1 MLKRLAAAALLAATV
16 VPASITVAHAQRPS
30 PPPGP
35 LVSGYLCCNMRTYGD
50 SISDINYDEQGTSI
64 VAVGTP
70 ARITTY
76 DFRWFGVELAGK
88 QQRIKNDY
96 SRNIPLPTFAQRYVV
111 TADPKQKLATFPAP
125 VREAILAGKVMPG
138 MTREQVLMAIAYP
151 VASENPSL
159 DAPVWRYWRDSWSE
173 FQVQF
178 DEKGLVKTVVGDA
191 VALNRVFIAAP
202 AAAAAQP

>member
-16 VPASITVAHAQRPS
+16 VPVSVVHAQRPS

-35 LVSGYLCCNMRTYGD
+35 LVSGFLCCNLRTYGD
-50 SISDINYDEQGTSI
+50 SISDINYDEQGTRI

-70 ARITTY
+70 ARITAY
-76 DFRWFGVELAGK
+76 DFRWFNLDLAGK
-88 QQRIKNDY
+88 PQRIKNDY
-96 SRNIPLPTFAQRYVV
+96 SRNIPLPAFARRYVV
-111 TADPKQKLATFPAP
+111 TEDPKQKMAAFPPA
-125 VREAILAGKVMPG
+125 VRDAILAGKVMPG

-178 DEKGLVKTVVGDA
+178 DEKGIVKAVVGDP
-191 VALNRVFIAAP
+191 VALSRVLAAAP
-202 AAAAAQP
+202 AQ

>member
-16 VPASITVAHAQRPS
+16 VPVSVVHAQRPS

-35 LVSGYLCCNMRTYGD
+35 LVSGFLCCNMRTYGD
-50 SISDINYDEQGTSI
+50 SISDINYDEQGTRI

-70 ARITTY
+70 ARITAY
-76 DFRWFGVELAGK
+76 DFRWFSLDLAGK
-88 QQRIKNDY
+88 PQRIKNDY
-96 SRNIPLPTFAQRYVV
+96 SRNIPLPAFAQRYVV
-111 TADPKQKLATFPAP
+111 TEDPKQKMAAFPPA
-125 VREAILAGKVMPG
+125 VRDAILAGKVMPG

-178 DEKGLVKTVVGDA
+178 DEKGLVKAVVGDP
-191 VALNRVFIAAP
+191 VALSRVLAAAP
-202 AAAAAQP
+202 AQQP

>member
-1 MLKRLAAAALLAATV
+1 MFKRLAAAALLAATV
-16 VPASITVAHAQRPS
+16 VPAFVTVAHAQRPS

-35 LVSGYLCCNMRTYGD
+35 LVSGFLCCNMRTYGD

-64 VAVGTP
+64 VPVGTP
-70 ARITTY
+70 ARVTSY
-76 DFRWFGVELAGK
+76 DFRWFGVELGGK

-111 TADPKQKLATFPAP
+111 TQDPKQKLATFPAP
-125 VREAILAGKVMPG
+125 VRDAILAGKVMTG

-178 DEKGLVKTVVGDA
+178 DEKGLVKAVVGDA
-191 VALNRVFIAAP
+191 VALSRVFLATS
-202 AAAAAQP
+202 AAQP

>member
-16 VPASITVAHAQRPS
+16 VPVSVVHAQRPS
-30 PPPGP
+30 PPPGQ
-35 LVSGYLCCNMRTYGD
+35 LISGFLCCNMRTYGD

-70 ARITTY
+70 ARITAY
-76 DFRWFGVELAGK
+76 DFRWFNLDLAGK
-88 QQRIKNDY
+88 PQRIKNDY
-96 SRNIPLPTFAQRYVV
+96 SRNIPLPAFAQRYVV
-111 TADPKQKLATFPAP
+111 TEDPKQKMAAFPPA
-125 VREAILAGKVMPG
+125 VRDAILAVKVMPG
-138 MTREQVLMAIAYP
+138 MTREQVLMAIGYP

-178 DEKGLVKTVVGDA
+178 DERGLVKTVVGDP
-191 VALNRVFIAAP
+191 VALSRVLAAAP
-202 AAAAAQP
+202 AQP

>member
-16 VPASITVAHAQRPS
+16 VPVSVVHAQRPS

-35 LVSGYLCCNMRTYGD
+35 LVSGFLCCNMRTYGD

-70 ARITTY
+70 ARITAY
-76 DFRWFGVELAGK
+76 DFRWFNLDLAGK
-88 QQRIKNDY
+88 PQRIKNDY
-96 SRNIPLPTFAQRYVV
+96 SRNIPLPAFAQRYVV
-111 TADPKQKLATFPAP
+111 TEDPKQKMAAFPPA
-125 VREAILAGKVMPG
+125 VRDAILAGKVMPG

-178 DEKGLVKTVVGDA
+178 DEKGLVKAVVGDP
-191 VALNRVFIAAP
+191 VALSRVLAAAP
-202 AAAAAQP
+202 AQQP

>member
-1 MLKRLAAAALLAATV
+1 MFKRLAAAALLAATV
-16 VPASITVAHAQRPS
+16 VPATITVAHAQRPS

-35 LVSGYLCCNMRTYGD
+35 LIAGYLCCNMRTYGD
-50 SISDINYDEQGTSI
+50 SISDINYDEQGTRI

-70 ARITTY
+70 ARITAY
-76 DFRWFGVELAGK
+76 DFRWFNLDLGGK
-88 QQRIKNDY
+88 PQRIKNDY
-96 SRNIPLPTFAQRYVV
+96 SRNIPLPAFAQRYVV
-111 TADPKQKLATFPAP
+111 TEDPKQKMAAFAPA
-125 VREAILAGKVMPG
+125 VRDAILAGKVMPG

-178 DEKGLVKTVVGDA
+178 DEKGLVKTVVGDP
-191 VALNRVFIAAP
+191 VALSRVLATAP
-202 AAAAAQP
+202 AQP

>member
-70 ARITTY
+70 ARITAY
-76 DFRWFGVELAGK
+76 DFRWFNLDLAGK
-88 QQRIKNDY
+88 PQRIKNDY
-96 SRNIPLPTFAQRYVV
+96 SRNIPLPAFAQRYVV
-111 TADPKQKLATFPAP
+111 TEDPKQKMAAFPPA
-125 VREAILAGKVMPG
+125 VRNAILAVKVMPG
-138 MTREQVLMAIAYP
+138 MTREQVLMAIGYP

-191 VALNRVFIAAP
+191 VALNRVFIATP
-202 AAAAAQP
+202 AAAAQP

>member
-16 VPASITVAHAQRPS
+16 VPVSVVHAQRPS

-35 LVSGYLCCNMRTYGD
+35 LVSGFLCCNMRTYGD
-50 SISDINYDEQGTSI
+50 SISDINYDEQGTRI

-70 ARITTY
+70 ARITAY
-76 DFRWFGVELAGK
+76 DFRWFNLDLAGK
-88 QQRIKNDY
+88 PQRIKNDY
-96 SRNIPLPTFAQRYVV
+96 SRNIPLPAFARRYVV
-111 TADPKQKLATFPAP
+111 TEDPKQKMAAFPPA
-125 VREAILAGKVMPG
+125 VRDAILAGKVMPG

-178 DEKGLVKTVVGDA
+178 DEKGIVKTVVGDP
-191 VALNRVFIAAP
+191 VALSRVLAAAP
-202 AAAAAQP
+202 AQQP

>member
-16 VPASITVAHAQRPS
+16 VPVSVVHAQRPS

-35 LVSGYLCCNMRTYGD
+35 LVSGFLCCNMRTYGD
-50 SISDINYDEQGTSI
+50 SISDINYDEQGTRI

-70 ARITTY
+70 ARITAY
-76 DFRWFGVELAGK
+76 DFRWFNLDLAGK
-88 QQRIKNDY
+88 PQRIKNDY
-96 SRNIPLPTFAQRYVV
+96 SRNIPLPAFAQRYVV
-111 TADPKQKLATFPAP
+111 TEDPKQKMAAFPPA
-125 VREAILAGKVMPG
+125 VRDAILAGKVMPG

-178 DEKGLVKTVVGDA
+178 DEKGIVKAVVGDP
-191 VALNRVFIAAP
+191 VALSRVLAAAP
-202 AAAAAQP
+202 AQ

>member
-16 VPASITVAHAQRPS
+16 VPVSVVHAQRPS

-35 LVSGYLCCNMRTYGD
+35 LTSGFLCCNMRTYGD

-70 ARITTY
+70 ARITAY
-76 DFRWFGVELAGK
+76 DFRFFNLDLAGK
-88 QQRIKNDY
+88 PQRIKNDY
-96 SRNIPLPTFAQRYVV
+96 SRNLTLIDFAKRYVV
-111 TADPKQKLATFPAP
+111 TDDPKQKMAAFPPA
-125 VREAILAGKVMPG
+125 VSAAIRGGKVMPG
-138 MTREQVLMAIAYP
+138 MTREQVLMAIGYP

-173 FQVQF
+173 YQVNF
-178 DEKGLVKTVVGDA
+178 DDKGLVKAVVGDP
-191 VALNRVFIAAP
+191 VALSRVLAATP
-202 AAAAAQP
+202 

>member
-16 VPASITVAHAQRPS
+16 VPVSVVHAQRPS

-35 LVSGYLCCNMRTYGD
+35 LVSGFLCCNMRTYGD
-50 SISDINYDEQGTSI
+50 SISDINYDEQGTRI

-70 ARITTY
+70 ARITAY
-76 DFRWFGVELAGK
+76 DFRWFNLDLAGK
-88 QQRIKNDY
+88 PQRIKNDY
-96 SRNIPLPTFAQRYVV
+96 SRNIPLPAFARRYVV
-111 TADPKQKLATFPAP
+111 TEDPKQKMAAFPPA
-125 VREAILAGKVMPG
+125 VRDAILAGKVMPG

-178 DEKGLVKTVVGDA
+178 DEKGLVKAVVGDP
-191 VALNRVFIAAP
+191 VALSRVLAAAP
-202 AAAAAQP
+202 AQ

>member
-16 VPASITVAHAQRPS
+16 VPVSVVHAQRPS

-35 LVSGYLCCNMRTYGD
+35 LVSGFLCCNMRTYGD
-50 SISDINYDEQGTSI
+50 SISDINYDEQGTRI

-70 ARITTY
+70 ARITAY
-76 DFRWFGVELAGK
+76 DFRWFSLDLAGK
-88 QQRIKNDY
+88 PQRIKNDY
-96 SRNIPLPTFAQRYVV
+96 SRNITLIDFAKRYVV
-111 TADPKQKLATFPAP
+111 TEDPKQKMAAFPPA
-125 VREAILAGKVMPG
+125 VRDAILAGKVMPG

-173 FQVQF
+173 YQVNF
-178 DEKGLVKTVVGDA
+178 DDKGLVKAVVGDP
-191 VALNRVFIAAP
+191 VALSRVLAATP
-202 AAAAAQP
+202 

>member
-16 VPASITVAHAQRPS
+16 VPVSVVHAQRPT
-30 PPPGP
+30 PQPGP
-35 LVSGYLCCNMRTYGD
+35 LVSGFLCCNMRTYGD

-70 ARITTY
+70 ARVTTY
-76 DFRWFGVELAGK
+76 DFRWFGVELGGK

-111 TADPKQKLATFPAP
+111 TQDPKQKLATFPAP
-125 VREAILAGKVMPG
+125 VRDAILAGKVMPG

-178 DEKGLVKTVVGDA
+178 DEKGLVKAVVGDA
-191 VALNRVFIAAP
+191 VALSRVFVATP
-202 AAAAAQP
+202 AAQP